1 MVKIILTGYPALQ
14 NAIEALNKGAD
25 AYLLK
30 PVSMDTLLDTIDKH
44 LNKQQEAKK
53 LNEEKIAEFIEA
65 RVRELDNEE
74 TVAQENPR

>member
-30 PVSMDTLLDTIDKH
+30 PVNMDTLLDIIDKH

-53 LNEEKIAEFIEA
+53 LNEERIAEFIEA